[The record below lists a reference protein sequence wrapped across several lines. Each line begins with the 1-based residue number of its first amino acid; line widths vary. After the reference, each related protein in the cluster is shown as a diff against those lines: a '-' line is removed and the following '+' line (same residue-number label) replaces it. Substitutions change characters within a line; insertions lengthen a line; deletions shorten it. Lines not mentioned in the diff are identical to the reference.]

1 MKDNQKKLINRISNI
16 AFYGILI
23 ILLANGLIARQN
35 NEIPSFFG
43 YSFMHVISPSM
54 EPTIMTDDIAIGK
67 KVDTDDE
74 IIVGDTYIYDS
85 TYGIKIIHRIID
97 QNEDGEYIFK
107 GDNND
112 VADYDPVKREQIE
125 IKYLFRIPY
134 LGHVVVLFKNPM
146 FYAVIIAIFLAIEIL
161 SYVKKKKEANELILE
176 QEDNNE

>member
-1 MKDNQKKLINRISNI
+1 MNDKYKKIINRISNY

-23 ILLANGLIARQN
+23 ILLANGLLARQK

-67 KVDTDDE
+67 KVNPEDE

-85 TYGIKIIHRIID
+85 SYGIKIIHRIID
-97 QNEDGEYIFK
+97 KNEDGEYIFK
-107 GDNND
+107 GDNNE
-112 VADYDPVKREQIE
+112 VADYDPVTREQIE

-134 LGHVVVLFKNPM
+134 LGHVVLLFKNPF
-146 FYAVIIAIFLAIEIL
+146 FYAILIGGLLAYEIL
-161 SYVKKKKEANELILE
+161 MYVKKKKEIINSEE
-176 QEDNNE
+176 